1 MRQVGYGGVASAPFG
16 VFTVEETVDEIW
28 NERDKINAAI
38 RETWNKL
45 THIDGDLEVPV
56 KFIDVAN
63 EWRILRGN
71 VVAAGNSF
79 VETSLTGEWQGD
91 AATRYADMRP
101 RQKEALDALPLEF
114 DKIASSLETIASS
127 ELTLYGELA
136 TKANDLV
143 VKVEETAVDYVKSAL
158 ALLTIDG
165 ALGQIKALTTV
176 VEAANTFILATVRG
190 MADAAKN
197 NMIEGNKIAE
207 VVSVQKGLPGNKWP
221 TGAKA
226 SYGSGIG
233 GIREAIGDASV
244 NDGDKSDW
252 SVVQ

>member
-1 MRQVGYGGVASAPFG
+1 
-16 VFTVEETVDEIW
+16 
-28 NERDKINAAI
+28 
-38 RETWNKL
+38 
-45 THIDGDLEVPV
+45 
-56 KFIDVAN
+56 
-63 EWRILRGN
+63 
-71 VVAAGNSF
+71 
-79 VETSLTGEWQGD
+79 
-91 AATRYADMRP
+91 MRP